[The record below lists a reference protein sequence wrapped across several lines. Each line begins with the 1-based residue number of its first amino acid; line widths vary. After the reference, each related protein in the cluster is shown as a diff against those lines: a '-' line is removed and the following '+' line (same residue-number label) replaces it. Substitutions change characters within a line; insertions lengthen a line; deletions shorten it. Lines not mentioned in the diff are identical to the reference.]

1 MSNKHS
7 KLLAFLMLLSM
18 ISMISMISLLLLVLV
33 LVLRLGVRG
42 SFVALLGHL
51 ANVLALPTLHRRRL
65 PYVTNARSP
74 MRSRRMNQYQWRI

>member
-7 KLLAFLMLLSM
+7 KLLAFLMLLC
-18 ISMISMISLLLLVLV
+18 MISLFVLV
-33 LVLRLGVRG
+33 LVLRLGIRG

-51 ANVLALPTLHRRRL
+51 ANVLSLPTLHRSRL

-74 MRSRRMNQYQWRI
+74 MRSRRMNQYQCRI